1 MCAPIILLLV
11 KYLICFFFLY
21 AFTLSAQEH
30 SQDTTEI
37 IFYGKDSFKLE
48 GTLIPDSLKENRYDR
63 LPASFKGKVR
73 EPVWNLS
80 KSSSG
85 LSIRFLTNSPII
97 SVKWEVLNDFKMNHM
112 SETGIKGVDLYFRN
126 NDSWQYLS
134 TGRPQG
140 FVNEATL
147 LENMNAEE
155 REYKIYLP
163 LYDGIKNI
171 EIGIDA
177 ESYIRQPE
185 TDYGKPVIFYG
196 TSITQGGCASR
207 PGMAHTNIISRK
219 LDVNVLNFGFS
230 GNGRMDESI
239 AEVLSE
245 TEAACYVI
253 ESMHNMISPQ
263 NVTERTIPFINTLRE
278 KHPDTPILLVDITKA
293 SFSVLD
299 HKVSEY
305 SRDMSD
311 ALKVEYKKMMDMGYK
326 NLFYV
331 EALTALGD
339 DQEGTVDGVHFN
351 DLGFMRYADFL
362 IETFKELDLIK
373 QDE

>member
-37 IFYGKDSFKLE
+37 IFYGKDSFRLE

-126 NDSWQYLS
+126 NDGWQYLS

-219 LDVNVLNFGFS
+219 LDIDCINFGFS

-263 NVTERTIPFINTLRE
+263 NVRERTIPFINTLRE

-311 ALKVEYKKMMDMGYK
+311 ALKVEYQKMMDMGYK

-331 EALTALGD
+331 EALTALGS

-362 IETFKELDLIK
+362 IDKFRELDLIK
-373 QDE
+373 PDK

>member
-37 IFYGKDSFKLE
+37 IFYGKDSFRLE

-126 NDSWQYLS
+126 NDGWQYLS

-263 NVTERTIPFINTLRE
+263 NVRERTIPFINTLRE

-311 ALKVEYKKMMDMGYK
+311 ALKVEYQKMMDMGYK

-331 EALTALGD
+331 EALTALGS

-362 IETFKELDLIK
+362 IDKFRELDLIK
-373 QDE
+373 PDK

>member
-1 MCAPIILLLV
+1 M

-126 NDSWQYLS
+126 NDGWQYLS

-245 TEAACYVI
+245 TDAACYVI

>member
-1 MCAPIILLLV
+1 M

-37 IFYGKDSFKLE
+37 IFYGKDSFRLE

-126 NDSWQYLS
+126 NDGWQYLS

-263 NVTERTIPFINTLRE
+263 NVRERTIPFINTLRE

-311 ALKVEYKKMMDMGYK
+311 ALKVEYQKMMDMGYK

-331 EALTALGD
+331 EALTALGS

-362 IETFKELDLIK
+362 IDKFRELDLIK
-373 QDE
+373 PDK